1 MRATWRIGKE
11 GGRGE
16 RERGREGGREG
27 NAQCKMIDTFTHPSL
42 PSLPPSHSLFYDLV
56 FLGVRAALLL
66 PLLATH
72 SGFVQSMIMLSMT
85 GLYYFYYRGNS
96 PFIKFEDQDDV
107 EHPNLHYRAEESKVC
122 VLID

>member
-1 MRATWRIGKE
+1 
-11 GGRGE
+11 
-16 RERGREGGREG
+16 
-27 NAQCKMIDTFTHPSL
+27 MIDTFTHPSL